1 MALILEKPELVERLE
16 EVAISQ
22 SITPEDLLTKV
33 VSEYLDK
40 IAHQKIQAESM
51 AFEELHNGLVSKY
64 LGDYV
69 AIHNGKVVDHDPDVR
84 TLHLRIRHRFG
95 RTPVLLRLVKE
106 ELEQSDLVFRSP
118 KLEPI
123 VK

>member
-1 MALILEKPELVERLE
+1 MALTLEKPELVERLE
-16 EVAISQ
+16 EVATAQ

-33 VSEYLDK
+33 VSEYLNK
-40 IAHQKIQAESM
+40 IAHQKIQAESV
-51 AFEELHNGLVSKY
+51 AFEALHNQLVSNY

-69 AIHNGKVVDHDPDVR
+69 AIHNGDVVDHDPDVR

-106 ELEQSDLVFRSP
+106 ELEQPDLVFRSP
-118 KLEPI
+118 KLEPA